1 MQTCSFLYT
10 CVCVFWVY
18 TDTADFHQTNIN
30 FGRVGIYFCLSGQF
44 MSSSKISCFSTIG
57 PILFLFKFHLPCY
70 SLCQYHEWHFP
81 SVPTSHPIFPT
92 VISRIQWL
100 NKHTTNKQ
108 VSLKLGSFF
117 KTIQPQFVSRKFY
130 LFTTLYIVSF
140 NWLHL
145 LYLKALFCSLC
156 CYLC

>member
-1 MQTCSFLYT
+1 MWDVASVSFYVKLPLVPPQGLSLASECFLQTHYLSTFILNRQSRLGFNEGGEHSVSKSEFCQEEGGPGD
-10 CVCVFWVY
+10 W
-18 TDTADFHQTNIN
+18 
-30 FGRVGIYFCLSGQF
+30 GR
-44 MSSSKISCFSTIG
+44 
-57 PILFLFKFHLPCY
+57 P
-70 SLCQYHEWHFP
+70 
-81 SVPTSHPIFPT
+81 VPTSHPIFPT